1 MYIGQTVLDLS
12 KLRMY
17 KFWYGY
23 LKRKYANQCQL
34 LCTDTDSFLSQ
45 VQTTDIYE
53 SMKRDAV
60 YFDFSD
66 YPKDHRLFSLVN
78 KKKCQENSKMN

>member
-78 KKKCQENSKMN
+78 KKSARKIQR